1 MTIDRTLP
9 LPDLWASLAS
19 SDHQYRELRAGIALD
34 RVSTEDRMRA
44 LQELA
49 RLSSDLTS
57 LLLDVIRTESIQ
69 PNPPLS

>member
-1 MTIDRTLP
+1 MTIERNSR
-9 LPDLWASLAS
+9 LPDLWATLAS

-49 RLSSDLTS
+49 RLSSDITS
-57 LLLDVIRTESIQ
+57 LLLDVIRTES
-69 PNPPLS
+69 N